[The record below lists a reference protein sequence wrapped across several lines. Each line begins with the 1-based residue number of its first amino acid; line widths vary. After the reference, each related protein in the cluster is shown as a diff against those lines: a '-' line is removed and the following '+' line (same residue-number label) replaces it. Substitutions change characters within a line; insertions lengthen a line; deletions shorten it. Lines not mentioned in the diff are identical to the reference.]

1 MSRQVSKGELAD
13 IFDVGTQTVALWQ
26 KDGMPVHLHR
36 RGAPG
41 NLYDTGVCIRWY
53 AKRGRGNPRG
63 ATVSSASPEPDSLDY
78 AVERA
83 RLTHYQAN
91 AAQIDTESKKGHLWP
106 LETVSLMLQ
115 RIIGAARGR
124 LLAIDGK
131 LRNRVPDMPPRAY
144 ELVEGLI
151 REALDE
157 LSTDVLPADVAESL
171 GRYHSSLEAA
181 AEADS
186 DPMGEEARRDH

>member
-1 MSRQVSKGELAD
+1 MSRQVSKGELAE
-13 IFDVGTQTVALWQ
+13 IFSVGTQTVALWQ
-26 KDGMPVHLHR
+26 KDGMPVVLHR
-36 RGAPG
+36 RGQPG
-41 NLYDTGVCIRWY
+41 NLYDTGDCIRWY

-63 ATVSSASPEPDSLDY
+63 STASASVEPDSLDY
-78 AVERA
+78 ATERA
-83 RLTHYQAN
+83 RLTHFQAN
-91 AAQIDTESKKGHLWP
+91 AAQIDTEAKKGNLWP

-144 ELVEGLI
+144 ELVEELI

-157 LSTDVLPADVAESL
+157 LSADVLPGDVATSL

-181 AEADS
+181 AEV
-186 DPMGEEARRDH
+186 DPDAVGAETRRDH